1 MNRTIILKQDD
12 IHRGDLILINR
23 HYPMRNQNYKDKL
36 VSFNIDFNYVQI
48 NYRLR
53 EQLID
58 IFEAIKN
65 QTQIIPT
72 SGFRSRE
79 EQKRLY
85 EDSLYENGEPFTKA
99 YVAYP
104 GCSEH
109 ESGLAIDL
117 AINEENIDLV
127 RPSFPNTGISK
138 QFKDFAVDYGI
149 IERYEENKKELTLIN
164 AEEWHFR
171 YVGYPHSKIMKE
183 MDLCLEQYI
192 EYIQDYKR
200 NVNPYLYENYEI
212 SFLSLEHEEL
222 QVILHVREH
231 YSGNNVNGFI
241 FTREL
246 I

>member
-1 MNRTIILKQDD
+1 MNKTIILKQDD
-12 IHRGDLILINR
+12 IHRGNLILINR
-23 HYPMRNQNYKDKL
+23 HYPIRNQYYKDKL

-48 NYRLR
+48 NYQLR

-58 IFEAIKN
+58 IFDSIN
-65 QTQIIPT
+65 SHIQIIPT
-72 SGFRSRE
+72 SGFRSHD
-79 EQKRLY
+79 EQKKLY
-85 EDSLYENGEPFTKA
+85 DDSLKENGEAFTKA

-117 AINEENIDLV
+117 AINEKNIDLI
-127 RPSFPNTGISK
+127 RPSFPNFGISK
-138 QFKDFAVDYGI
+138 QFKELAADYGI

-171 YVGYPHSKIMKE
+171 YIGYPHSKIMKE
-183 MDLCLEQYI
+183 MNLCLEQYI

-200 NVNPYLYENYEI
+200 NINPYLYENYEI
-212 SFLSLEHEEL
+212 SFLSLDHEEL
-222 QVILHVREH
+222 EVTLDDREH

-246 I
+246 V